1 MSNDRKVD
9 GLNRREFLKNGA
21 VSALFLSSGAL
32 LTGCLPKDQ
41 KKSPGIARNVIF
53 MVSDGMSIGALTSAD
68 LTMQRQF
75 GKESH
80 WMRLYRNNLCKR
92 ALMDVAIYG
101 AIVPDSAASAAA
113 WGSGYR
119 VEPRKLNIGPNNE
132 EYTPIN
138 TIFKNA
144 GKSTGLV
151 TTTRITHATPAG
163 FTVNVDHRDKEDEI
177 AMQYYQRE
185 HDVYLGGGYTHFNPE
200 KREDG
205 VDLIER
211 FREKGYQVVKD
222 KSQLRSVDSS
232 GKLLG
237 LFADSHLPYTIDR
250 INTPELGAKVPT
262 LSEMTQVALDRLN
275 HNSNGFI
282 LQVEGGRVDHGAHSN
297 DIAGVI
303 YDQIEFDD
311 AIGTVLDFVKD
322 NPDTLVIITT
332 DHGNAS
338 PTLNRSQNGYDA
350 SEIEF
355 DRIQKFKHTNSW
367 VLERLDARSS
377 VNEIRSRVEEA
388 TEIQI
393 TTHQATT
400 LQQAL
405 RGTYEA
411 LYHPMM
417 SNPQATLGQ
426 ILANYLSINWTGTNH
441 TADYV
446 ELAAFGPGS
455 EMIDGFIINTEL
467 FHVMLKATQIEVP
480 A

>member
-9 GLNRREFLKNGA
+9 GLNRRDFLKNGA

-32 LTGCLPKDQ
+32 LTGCLPNDQ

-113 WGSGYR
+113 WGCGHR

-132 EYTPIN
+132 VFTPIN

-185 HDVYLGGGYTHFNPE
+185 HDVYLGGGFTHFNPE

-205 VDLIER
+205 VDLVER
-211 FREKGYQVVKD
+211 FRENAYQVVKN

-250 INTPELGAKVPT
+250 INTPELDANVPT
-262 LSEMTQVALDRLN
+262 LSEMTQIALDRLN
-275 HNSNGFI
+275 RNSNGFI

-350 SEIEF
+350 TEIEF

-367 VLERLDARSS
+367 VLERLDARST

-388 TEIQI
+388 TGIQI
-393 TTHQATT
+393 TMHQATI
-400 LQQAL
+400 LHQAL

-417 SNPQATLGQ
+417 SDPQATLGQ

-441 TADYV
+441 TGDYV

-455 EMIDGFIINTEL
+455 EMIDGLVINTEL
-467 FHVMLKATQIEVP
+467 FHVMLKATQIKVP

>member
-1 MSNDRKVD
+1 MSKDKKRE
-9 GLNRREFLKNGA
+9 GLNRRDFIKNGA
-21 VSALFLSSGAL
+21 ASALFISSGAWL
-32 LTGCLPKDQ
+32 SGCLPNNQ
-41 KKSPGIARNVIF
+41 KKSSGKARNVIF

-68 LTMQRQF
+68 LTMQRKL
-75 GKESH
+75 GKESN
-80 WMRLYRNNLCKR
+80 WMRMYRNNLCKR

-113 WGSGYR
+113 WGCGHR

-132 EYTPIN
+132 VFTPIN

-177 AMQYYQRE
+177 AMQYYERE
-185 HDVYLGGGYTHFNPE
+185 HDVYLGGGLTHFSPE
-200 KREDG
+200 KRTDNI
-205 VDLIER
+205 DMIER
-211 FREKGYQVVKD
+211 FKSKGYQVVRD
-222 KSQLRSVDSS
+222 KSQLRSIDSS

-237 LFADSHLPYTIDR
+237 IFADSHLPYTLDR
-250 INTPELGAKVPT
+250 VNTPELDAKVPT

-275 HNSNGFI
+275 RNSNGFI

-297 DIAGVI
+297 DIGGLI

-311 AIGTVLDFVKD
+311 AIGTVLEFVKD
-322 NPDTLVIITT
+322 NPDTLVIMTT

-355 DRIQKFKHTNSW
+355 DKIQNFKHTNSW

-377 VNEIRSRVEEA
+377 VNVITSTVEEA
-388 TEIQI
+388 TGIKI

-417 SNPQATLGQ
+417 SDPQATLGQ
-426 ILANYLSINWTGTNH
+426 ILANYLSVSWTGTNH
-441 TADYV
+441 TGDYV
-446 ELAAFGPGS
+446 ELASFGPGS
-455 EMIDGFIINTEL
+455 EMIDGLVINTEL
-467 FHVMLKATQIEVP
+467 FNVMLKATQIEVT